1 MMTAE
6 LRFTYIAGDIV
17 HDDTLLLGYT
27 AGLASGRDAK
37 GARLSD
43 RVFADGRVRRAHVLG
58 KHGVLVELSD
68 AG

>member
-27 AGLASGRDAK
+27 AGLATGRDAK

-43 RVFADGRVRRAHVLG
+43 
-58 KHGVLVELSD
+58 
-68 AG
+68 